1 MGNSSTIMFLYI
13 GAIFAVMYFFFIRP
27 QSQKMKDAKKFID
40 EVVKG
45 DKIVTTGGIHGTVDE
60 IHDTTILLRI
70 DSHVR
75 VTIDKSAVSAEL
87 TQAAK
92 ALAEKK

>member
-1 MGNSSTIMFLYI
+1 MNSPVLFLIY

-27 QSQKMKDAKKFID
+27 QTQKVKEAKKFID
-40 EVVKG
+40 EVQKG
-45 DKIVTTGGIHGTVDE
+45 DKVVTTGGIHGTVAE

>member
-1 MGNSSTIMFLYI
+1 MSSTIMIVYI

-27 QSQKMKDAKKFID
+27 QTQRQKEAKKFID
-40 EVVKG
+40 SVAKG
-45 DKIVTTGGIHGTVDE
+45 DKVVTTGGIHGVVDD
-60 IHDTTILLRI
+60 INDTTIILRI

-75 VTIDKSAVSAEL
+75 VKVDKSAISSEL

-92 ALAEKK
+92 ALEEKKA